1 MYACIE
7 KAFEHS
13 LLVYD
18 EMFGSLGAIFKEELA
33 FKLQNFWPAKGSS
46 PNELSKF
53 TLVARYQQKTRALSN
68 YFRRQTAT
76 THSVLQ
82 QEIKGYYCVVLTIIV
97 LQLHGHHFLKFP
109 LFCNKNKI
117 SLTKM
122 SNLVAAS
129 GLNLQ
134 PSFLLIQY
142 D

>member
-82 QEIKGYYCVVLTIIV
+82 RITARNQGILLRCLDNYSSPVARASLFKIPT
-97 LQLHGHHFLKFP
+97 FL
-109 LFCNKNKI
+109 
-117 SLTKM
+117 
-122 SNLVAAS
+122 
-129 GLNLQ
+129 
-134 PSFLLIQY
+134 
-142 D
+142 